1 VDETFASLA
10 RRTATEVSTR
20 PLYVRLAEQLERRL
34 LLSGAAALPSARS
47 LAAASGINR
56 ATVTAAY
63 RELARRRL
71 IELKVGRPGRQ
82 QRRAAVAEAA
92 NEPPH
97 GALDLARYAPD
108 RELLPA
114 GEVFTWL
121 GLGGAEGEGLTQ
133 YGSAEG
139 YLPLRSWLAERLGRL
154 GVRVKPGEIV
164 LTSGVQHGLDLLLR
178 AFTRAGDTLAVEDPT
193 YPGLPPL
200 LAAHHLRP
208 VGVPA
213 ALAPANPEEVCRAVR
228 DAGARLAVI
237 TPTLHNPTGLVMDL
251 AARERLLAGMA
262 GGEALLVEEFFDPDL
277 VGEGEVP
284 PPLGA
289 LSRQVVTVG
298 SFSKSLFPGLRVGWL
313 TGPPRVVEA
322 VLAVKR
328 ATDLSGSP
336 FLEAAAWTLCQR
348 GVLERQLERLRR
360 VAVDRREV
368 VLAGLEQAPPGV
380 RWTRPAGGFSLL
392 VALPEGI
399 GSRAVAARA
408 ARAGVWVLPGPA
420 MSVSGRDDVLRVAYA
435 AVGGTELRRAVNGV
449 VEALGGSTRS
459 LPLV

>member
-1 VDETFASLA
+1 
-10 RRTATEVSTR
+10 
-20 PLYVRLAEQLERRL
+20 
-34 LLSGAAALPSARS
+34 
-47 LAAASGINR
+47 
-56 ATVTAAY
+56 
-63 RELARRRL
+63 
-71 IELKVGRPGRQ
+71 
-82 QRRAAVAEAA
+82 
-92 NEPPH
+92 
-97 GALDLARYAPD
+97 
-108 RELLPA
+108 
-114 GEVFTWL
+114 
-121 GLGGAEGEGLTQ
+121 
-133 YGSAEG
+133 
-139 YLPLRSWLAERLGRL
+139 
-154 GVRVKPGEIV
+154 
-164 LTSGVQHGLDLLLR
+164 
-178 AFTRAGDTLAVEDPT
+178 
-193 YPGLPPL
+193 
-200 LAAHHLRP
+200 
-208 VGVPA
+208 
-213 ALAPANPEEVCRAVR
+213 
-228 DAGARLAVI
+228 
-237 TPTLHNPTGLVMDL
+237 
-251 AARERLLAGMA
+251 
-262 GGEALLVEEFFDPDL
+262 
-277 VGEGEVP
+277 
-284 PPLGA
+284 
-289 LSRQVVTVG
+289 
-298 SFSKSLFPGLRVGWL
+298 
-313 TGPPRVVEA
+313 VVEA

>member
-1 VDETFASLA
+1 MEESFGSLA
-10 RRTATEVSTR
+10 RRAAREVSSR
-20 PLYVRLAEQLERRL
+20 PLYVRLAEQLERQL
-34 LLSGAAALPSARS
+34 LVTGAAALPSARS

-82 QRRAAVAEAA
+82 QRRALIPETAS
-92 NEPPH
+92 EPPR

-121 GLGGAEGEGLTQ
+121 GLGGAEGEGVTQ

-139 YLPLRSWLAERLGRL
+139 YLPLRSWLADRLGRL
-154 GVRVKPGEIV
+154 GLRVKPGEIV

-178 AFTRAGDTLAVEDPT
+178 AFSRAGDAIAVEDPT

-200 LAAHHLRP
+200 LTAHHLRP

-213 ALAPANPEEVCRAVR
+213 VHAPADPEEVCGAVR
-228 DAGARLAVI
+228 EAGARLVVI

-262 GGEALLVEEFFDPDL
+262 GKEALLVEEFFDPDL
-277 VGEGEVP
+277 VGEGKVP

-348 GVLERQLERLRR
+348 GVLERQLERLRG
-360 VAVDRREV
+360 VAIDRRDV
-368 VLAGLEQAPPGV
+368 VLAGLEKAPAGV

-399 GSRAVAARA
+399 SSRAAAARA

-435 AVGGTELRRAVNGV
+435 AVGGAKLRRAVNGV
-449 VEALGGSTRS
+449 VEALGGRTTA